1 MEFII
6 TEKLTALLLILFEQ
20 WNQTLLAIDIDNLK
34 TYGNKLIILPNFSL
48 KHIKLSQPIAYH
60 RFNGNHKSC
69 IAECTKAYI
78 EIRKELA
85 SPEIK

>member
-1 MEFII
+1 MECIT

-60 RFNGNHKSC
+60 RFDENRKHC
-69 IAECTKAYI
+69 IAECAKAYI

>member
-1 MEFII
+1 MECIT

-20 WNQTLLAIDIDNLK
+20 WNQTLLVLDIDNFK
-34 TYGNKLIILPNFSL
+34 TYANTLIILSNFSL

-60 RFNGNHKSC
+60 RFDGNPKRC
-69 IAECTKAYI
+69 IAECAKAYI

>member
-48 KHIKLSQPIAYH
+48 KHIKISQPIAYH
-60 RFNGNHKSC
+60 RFNGNHKRC
-69 IAECTKAYI
+69 IAECAKAYI
-78 EIRKELA
+78 EIRKELT